1 MKKNKIPF
9 FKYFFLIIASIISI
23 YPFYWMLVGS
33 TLNSS
38 QIFSVPPKLFFGTY
52 FIKNYQD
59 LVSKQPIW
67 DAFKN
72 SMIISVTFTILT
84 VYISALVGYTFAKFE
99 FKYKNILFSI
109 ILLTM
114 MLPSQ
119 VTLIPLFNIIVKLG
133 WQSTPQAII
142 VPALANIFG
151 VFFMRQNMLSVP
163 RELIESGR
171 VDGAS
176 ELGIFNRIVLPTS
189 LPALAALGI
198 LSFIQQWGNFLWPL
212 IILQDRESTTLP
224 VLLSLMV
231 QRGQQVYYG
240 EVLVGTVIGILPV
253 FIVFLILQKY
263 FISGLYSGSVKG

>member
-1 MKKNKIPF
+1 MRINKG
-9 FKYFFLIIASIISI
+9 KVLTYSVLIIASIISI

-38 QIFSVPPKLFFGTY
+38 QIFSVPPKLFFGKY
-52 FIKNYQD
+52 FIQNYFD

-67 DAFKN
+67 SAFKN
-72 SMIISVTFTILT
+72 SMVISITFTLAT

-99 FKYKNILFSI
+99 FKYKKQLFSI

-133 WQSTPQAII
+133 WMSTPQAII
-142 VPALANIFG
+142 VPALANVFG

-163 RELIESGR
+163 NELIETGR

-176 ELGIFNRIVLPTS
+176 EIGIFHKIILPTS

-212 IILQDRESTTLP
+212 IILQEREATTLP

-253 FIVFLILQKY
+253 FIIFLALQKY